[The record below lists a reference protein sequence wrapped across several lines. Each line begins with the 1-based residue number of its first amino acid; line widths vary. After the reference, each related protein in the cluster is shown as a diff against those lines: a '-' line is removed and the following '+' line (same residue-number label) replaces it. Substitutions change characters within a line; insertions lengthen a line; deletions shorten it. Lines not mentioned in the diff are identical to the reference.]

1 MDLETFL
8 IQNLATARVSSPRC
22 LSSPI
27 LPQSLCILYATYTTL
42 LFQESNVIFYLNVP
56 GQQTMANT
64 TQATNGS
71 VR

>member
-8 IQNLATARVSSPRC
+8 IQNQATA
-22 LSSPI
+22 
-27 LPQSLCILYATYTTL
+27 
-42 LFQESNVIFYLNVP
+42 VP